1 MNSPVLAPG
10 GRGPRLGT
18 MTPAARAPRDRYV
31 DLLRATS
38 ICMVVFGH
46 WMVSAI
52 TLTDSELGYAN
63 LLDVQPATH
72 PLTWVFQV
80 MPVFFLVGGYAN
92 AASLASPRRGTT
104 AAWIR
109 RRALRLLR
117 PSILLIGTVLVARLV
132 AVPLGLDADLVR
144 TATWAMVT
152 PLWFL
157 VVYLAVAL
165 LAPLAEAAHRRWGLG
180 AVVALVVAVAIGDAA
195 RLVTGDVAPATGN
208 YLFGWLAV
216 HQLGFAWRDGLLPA
230 TPARQWAF
238 VAAGLGTALL
248 LVGPGPYGVAMVGAA
263 TPPGLTNT
271 APPTLALLA
280 LAMAQLGAVLLL
292 RGPGTAWVSRPG
304 VWTGVVRIN
313 LRILTV
319 FLWHMAALVIG
330 GLVLVGWGLLPA
342 PETGTAAWFAL
353 RLPWLAVNGLLLAG
367 LVALLGRFETGP
379 RADPADRPSP
389 WAVGLGLVA
398 VLAGLAALGVTD
410 TVGMGP
416 QVGGVPVV
424 EVSLVAVGLVILER
438 AGHPAR
444 VH

>member
-1 MNSPVLAPG
+1 MAP
-10 GRGPRLGT
+10 
-18 MTPAARAPRDRYV
+18 AERDRYV

-38 ICMVVFGH
+38 ICAVVFGH

-52 TLTDSELGYAN
+52 TLTDGELGYAN

-104 AAWIR
+104 AAWLR

-117 PSILLIGTVLVARLV
+117 PSVILVA
-132 AVPLGLDADLVR
+132 AVLAARVLAAPLGADSDLVR
-144 TATWAMVT
+144 TATWAAVT

-157 VVYLAVAL
+157 VVYLAVVL
-165 LAPLAEAAHRRWGLG
+165 LAPLAEVAHRRWGLFTVLVLV
-180 AVVALVVAVAIGDAA
+180 AAVALGDAA
-195 RLVTGDVAPATGN
+195 RIASDDVGPAFGN
-208 YLFGWLAV
+208 YLFGWLAA
-216 HQLGFAWRDGLLPA
+216 HQLGFAWRDGRLPA
-230 TPARQWAF
+230 TRAGAGAL
-238 VAAGLGTALL
+238 VAGGLAAALL

-263 TPPGLTNT
+263 VAPDLTNT

-280 LAMAQLGAVLLL
+280 LATAQLGVVLLL
-292 RGPGTAWVSRPG
+292 RGPGTTWVSRPR
-304 VWTGVVRIN
+304 VWGAVVWIN

-319 FLWHMAALVIG
+319 FLWHMAALVVAG
-330 GLVLVGWGLLPA
+330 FALVGTGVLAA
-342 PETGTAAWFAL
+342 PEVGTASWWAL
-353 RLPWLAVNGLLLAG
+353 RLPWLVVDAAVLAV

-379 RADPADRPSP
+379 APVAGERTSP
-389 WAVGLGLVA
+389 VAVGVGLVA
-398 VLAGLAALGVTD
+398 VLTGMAALGVTD

-416 QVGGVPVV
+416 QVAGIPVV
-424 EVSLVAVGLVILER
+424 EVALVAVGLVILER

>member
-1 MNSPVLAPG
+1 MS
-10 GRGPRLGT
+10 
-18 MTPAARAPRDRYV
+18 PAARTPRDRYV

-46 WMVSAI
+46 WMVSSI
-52 TLTDSELGYAN
+52 TLTDGTLGYAN

-92 AASLASPRRGTT
+92 AASLASPHRGTT

-117 PSILLIGTVLVARLV
+117 PSILLFGTVLVARLV
-132 AVPLGLDADLVR
+132 AIPLGVDADLVG
-144 TATWAMVT
+144 TATWAAVT

-157 VVYLAVAL
+157 VVYLAVVL
-165 LAPLAEAAHRRWGLG
+165 LAPLAGAAHRRWGLG
-180 AVVALVVAVAIGDAA
+180 AVVVLVAAVAIGDAA
-195 RLVTGDVAPATGN
+195 RMVTGDVAPASGN

-230 TPARQWAF
+230 TAARQWGL
-238 VAAGLGTALL
+238 VAGGLGAALL

-280 LAMAQLGAVLLL
+280 LATAQLGVVLLL
-292 RGPGTAWVSRPG
+292 RRAGTAWVRKPD
-304 VWTGVVRIN
+304 VWAVVVRIN

-330 GLVLVGWGLLPA
+330 GLVLVGSGLLPA
-342 PETGTAAWFAL
+342 PEVATAQWFAL
-353 RLPWLAVNGLLLAG
+353 RLPWLAVNGLVLAG

-379 RADPADRPSP
+379 APVPGERPSP
-389 WAVGLGLVA
+389 VAVGAGLTA
-398 VLAGLAALGVTD
+398 VLAGMAALGVTD

-416 QVGGVPVV
+416 QVGGVPVI
-424 EVSLVAVGLVILER
+424 EVALVVVGLVVLER
-438 AGHPAR
+438 AGRFRPSTTTAPAT
-444 VH
+444 